1 MRGPGWDEG
10 PTDLPSAVVGS
21 AVTLADTSFSF
32 TRSLGINCYS
42 FFHSTDQSRCEAWVR
57 RINSDFSEDA
67 LTSLLESIAYRIGAR
82 IMHLSSE
89 NFVPQGVS
97 ASALIAQR
105 VQNSVLG
112 HLDKSHLSVHTYAS
126 CDTKTRIYTFR
137 ADFDITTCGD
147 VSPLEVLD
155 LIFENG
161 SDLLVVDYRV
171 RGDQTSDLQRIFL
184 EAVAPGT
191 RCAPHR

>member
-1 MRGPGWDEG
+1 
-10 PTDLPSAVVGS
+10 
-21 AVTLADTSFSF
+21 
-32 TRSLGINCYS
+32 
-42 FFHSTDQSRCEAWVR
+42 
-57 RINSDFSEDA
+57 
-67 LTSLLESIAYRIGAR
+67 
-82 IMHLSSE
+82 LSSE

-184 EAVAPGT
+184 EADGMSGRFLPKVYRERYECKEVSLPELYYYHALFRRKDAASSTLIQDKIGEFFQVLD
-191 RCAPHR
+191 